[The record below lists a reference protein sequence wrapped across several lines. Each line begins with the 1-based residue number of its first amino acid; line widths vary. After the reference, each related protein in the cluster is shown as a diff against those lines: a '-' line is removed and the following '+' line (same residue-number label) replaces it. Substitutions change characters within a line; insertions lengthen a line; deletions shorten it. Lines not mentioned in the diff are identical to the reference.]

1 MIVLSENWVRLLT
14 TMISSDGTIYEI
26 ELESLE
32 GILEEY
38 TSFPSSILTELLREM
53 PLQGEDLD
61 RLIQDLTSEIPPK
74 EVLFRVGLLYKIA
87 VVEGPLVPEESD
99 IMVRTIISLLGEDA
113 VEVTLSWLEQQ
124 RLADMQLQALLKQYA
139 S

>member
-1 MIVLSENWVRLLT
+1 MLVLSENWVRLLT
-14 TMISSDGTIYEI
+14 AVISSDGTIYEV

-38 TSFPSSILTELLREM
+38 TSFPSSILTELLSEM
-53 PLQGEDLD
+53 PLQGEQLDGLILDL
-61 RLIQDLTSEIPPK
+61 ISEIPPK
-74 EVLFRVGLLYKIA
+74 EVLFRIGLLYKIA

-99 IMVRTIISLLGEDA
+99 ILVRTIISLLGENA

-124 RLADMQLQALLKQYA
+124 RLADVQLQALLEQYT

>member
-1 MIVLSENWVRLLT
+1 MLVLSENWVRLLT
-14 TMISSDGTIYEI
+14 AMISSDGTIYEV

-38 TSFPSSILTELLREM
+38 TSFPSSILTEILKEM
-53 PLQGEDLD
+53 PLQGEQLD
-61 RLIQDLTSEIPPK
+61 GLIQELTSEIPPK
-74 EVLFRVGLLYKIA
+74 EVLFRIGLLYKIA

-99 IMVRTIISLLGEDA
+99 ILVRAIISLLGENA
-113 VEVTLSWLEQQ
+113 VEVALSWLEQQ
-124 RLADMQLQALLKQYA
+124 RLADIQLQTLLDQYT

>member
-1 MIVLSENWVRLLT
+1 MLVLSENWVRLLT
-14 TMISSDGTIYEI
+14 AMISSDGTIYEV

-38 TSFPSSILTELLREM
+38 TSFPSSILTELLSEM
-53 PLQGEDLD
+53 PLQGEQLD
-61 RLIQDLTSEIPPK
+61 GLILDLTSEIPPK
-74 EVLFRVGLLYKIA
+74 EVLFRIGLLYKIA
-87 VVEGPLVPEESD
+87 VVEGPLLPEESD
-99 IMVRTIISLLGEDA
+99 ILVRTIISLFGLDA

-124 RLADMQLQALLKQYA
+124 RLADVQLQALLDQYT

>member
-14 TMISSDGTIYEI
+14 AMISSDGTIYEI

-99 IMVRTIISLLGEDA
+99 ILVRTIISLLGQDA

-124 RLADMQLQALLKQYA
+124 RLADIQLQAIL
-139 S
+139 

>member
-14 TMISSDGTIYEI
+14 AMISSDGTIYEI

-99 IMVRTIISLLGEDA
+99 ILVRTIISLLGQDA
-113 VEVTLSWLEQQ
+113 VEVTLSWLEKQ
-124 RLADMQLQALLKQYA
+124 RLADIQLQALLEQYA

>member
-14 TMISSDGTIYEI
+14 AMISSDGTIYEI

-32 GILEEY
+32 GILEEH
-38 TSFPSSILTELLREM
+38 TSFPSSILTELLTEM
-53 PLQGEDLD
+53 PLQGEELD
-61 RLIQDLTSEIPPK
+61 NLIQDLTSEIPPK

-99 IMVRTIISLLGEDA
+99 ILVRTIISLLGEDA

-124 RLADMQLQALLKQYA
+124 RLADIQLQALLEQYA

>member
-14 TMISSDGTIYEI
+14 AMISSDGTIYEI

-53 PLQGEDLD
+53 PLQGEELD

-99 IMVRTIISLLGEDA
+99 ILVRTIISLLGEDA

-124 RLADMQLQALLKQYA
+124 RLVDIQLQALLEQYA

>member
-14 TMISSDGTIYEI
+14 AMISSDGTIYEI

-32 GILEEY
+32 GILEEH
-38 TSFPSSILTELLREM
+38 TSFPSSILTELLGEM

-99 IMVRTIISLLGEDA
+99 ILVRTIISLLGEDA
-113 VEVTLSWLEQQ
+113 VEVTLRWLEQQ
-124 RLADMQLQALLKQYA
+124 RLADVQLQALLEQYA

>member
-14 TMISSDGTIYEI
+14 AMISSDGTIYEI

-32 GILEEY
+32 GILEEH
-38 TSFPSSILTELLREM
+38 TSFPSSILTELLGEM

-99 IMVRTIISLLGEDA
+99 ILVRTIISLLGEEA

-124 RLADMQLQALLKQYA
+124 RLADVQLQALLEQYA

>member
-1 MIVLSENWVRLLT
+1 MLVLSENWVRLLT
-14 TMISSDGTIYEI
+14 AMISSDGTIYEV

-32 GILEEY
+32 RILEEY
-38 TSFPSSILTELLREM
+38 TSFPSSILTEILSEM
-53 PLQGEDLD
+53 PLQGEQLD
-61 RLIQDLTSEIPPK
+61 GLILDLTSEIPPK
-74 EVLFRVGLLYKIA
+74 EVLFRIGLLYKIA

-99 IMVRTIISLLGEDA
+99 ILVRTITSLLGEEG

-124 RLADMQLQALLKQYA
+124 RLADVQLQALLEQYT

>member
-1 MIVLSENWVRLLT
+1 MLVLSENWVRLLT
-14 TMISSDGTIYEI
+14 AMISSDGTIYEV

-38 TSFPSSILTELLREM
+38 TSFPSSILTELLSEM
-53 PLQGEDLD
+53 PLQGEQLD
-61 RLIQDLTSEIPPK
+61 GLILDLTNEIPPK
-74 EVLFRVGLLYKIA
+74 EVLFRIGLLYKIA
-87 VVEGPLVPEESD
+87 VVEGPLVQEESD
-99 IMVRTIISLLGEDA
+99 ILVRTITSLFGEEG

-124 RLADMQLQALLKQYA
+124 RLADVQLQALLEQYT

>member
-14 TMISSDGTIYEI
+14 AMISSDGTIYEI

-32 GILEEY
+32 GVLEEH

-99 IMVRTIISLLGEDA
+99 ILVRTIISLLGEDA
-113 VEVTLSWLEQQ
+113 VKVTLSWLEQQ
-124 RLADMQLQALLKQYA
+124 RLADIQLQALLEQYA

>member
-1 MIVLSENWVRLLT
+1 M
-14 TMISSDGTIYEI
+14 
-26 ELESLE
+26 
-32 GILEEY
+32 
-38 TSFPSSILTELLREM
+38 TELLREM

-99 IMVRTIISLLGEDA
+99 ILVRTIISLLGEDA

-124 RLADMQLQALLKQYA
+124 RLADIQLQALLEQYA

>member
-14 TMISSDGTIYEI
+14 AMISSDGTIYEI

-74 EVLFRVGLLYKIA
+74 EVLFRAGLLYKIA

-99 IMVRTIISLLGEDA
+99 ILVRTIISLLGEDA

-124 RLADMQLQALLKQYA
+124 RLADIQLQALLGQYA

>member
-1 MIVLSENWVRLLT
+1 MLVLSENWIRLLT
-14 TMISSDGTIYEI
+14 AMISSDGTIYEV

-38 TSFPSSILTELLREM
+38 TSFPSSILTELLSEM
-53 PLQGEDLD
+53 PLQGEQLD
-61 RLIQDLTSEIPPK
+61 GLILDLTNEIPPK
-74 EVLFRVGLLYKIA
+74 EVLFRIGLLYKIA

-99 IMVRTIISLLGEDA
+99 ILVRTITSLFGEEG

-124 RLADMQLQALLKQYA
+124 RLADVQLQALLEQYT

>member
-1 MIVLSENWVRLLT
+1 MLVLSENWVRLLT
-14 TMISSDGTIYEI
+14 AMISSDGTIYEV

-38 TSFPSSILTELLREM
+38 TSFPSSILTELLSEM
-53 PLQGEDLD
+53 PLQGEQLD
-61 RLIQDLTSEIPPK
+61 GLILDLTSEIPPK
-74 EVLFRVGLLYKIA
+74 EVLFRIGLLYKLA
-87 VVEGPLVPEESD
+87 VVEGPLLPEESD
-99 IMVRTIISLLGEDA
+99 ILVRTVISLFGLDA

-124 RLADMQLQALLKQYA
+124 RLADVQLQALLDQYT

>member
-1 MIVLSENWVRLLT
+1 MLVLSENWVRLLT
-14 TMISSDGTIYEI
+14 AMISSDGTIYEV

-38 TSFPSSILTELLREM
+38 TSFPSSILTEILSEM
-53 PLQGEDLD
+53 PLQGEQLD
-61 RLIQDLTSEIPPK
+61 GLILDLTSEIPPK
-74 EVLFRVGLLYKIA
+74 EVLFRIGLLYKIA

-99 IMVRTIISLLGEDA
+99 ILVRTITSLLGEEG

-124 RLADMQLQALLKQYA
+124 RLADVQLQALLEQYT

>member
-99 IMVRTIISLLGEDA
+99 ILVRTIISLLGEDA

>member
-1 MIVLSENWVRLLT
+1 MLVLSENWIRLLT
-14 TMISSDGTIYEI
+14 AMISSDGTIYEV

-38 TSFPSSILTELLREM
+38 TSFPSSILTELLSEM
-53 PLQGEDLD
+53 PLQGEQLD
-61 RLIQDLTSEIPPK
+61 GLILDLTNEIPPK
-74 EVLFRVGLLYKIA
+74 EVLFRIGLLYKIA
-87 VVEGPLVPEESD
+87 VVEGPLVQEESD
-99 IMVRTIISLLGEDA
+99 ILVRTITSLFGEEG

-124 RLADMQLQALLKQYA
+124 RLADVQLQALLEQYT